1 METRFL
7 RHGELQDNEI
17 ANALRES
24 ADDYED
30 GMISEVRDL
39 LADIVNS
46 IDEWTTNYRI

>member
-1 METRFL
+1 MEMIFL

-17 ANALRES
+17 AKALRES

-39 LADIVNS
+39 LVDIVNA